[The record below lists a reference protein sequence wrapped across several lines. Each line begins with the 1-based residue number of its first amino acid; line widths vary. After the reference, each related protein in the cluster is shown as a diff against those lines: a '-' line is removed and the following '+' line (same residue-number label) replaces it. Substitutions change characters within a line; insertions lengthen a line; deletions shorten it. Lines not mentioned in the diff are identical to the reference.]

1 MQVMVETGE
10 AWIEGIVFTICA
22 NTSYPTGYAAPE
34 VEVVVCAKKGHHKTC
49 LWSILVGEFAK
60 ALLGLAE
67 GL

>member
-1 MQVMVETGE
+1 
-10 AWIEGIVFTICA
+10 VFTICA